1 MAGYREN
8 FIRLAAP
15 AAVLF
20 PLKSLIRLT
29 GQRLLVPL
37 YHIVSD
43 DPPAHVRHL
52 YPVQNTR
59 SFIKSLDLLLKNY
72 KPVSYPELEALL
84 KEKRSIKKNIFLL
97 SFDDGLREFYDII
110 APLLLKKGVPAVC
123 FLNSSFTNN
132 KDLFY
137 RYKASLLI
145 DCISKNK
152 NTDTPPGLKEW
163 MVQHN
168 CNSTADLTN
177 FIKAVHYRNRS
188 LLDEFAGLLNVDFS
202 DFLQTAKPYM
212 THEQISSLKEQG
224 FHFGAHSAD
233 HPEYFRLSL
242 QQQLEQTETSMRL
255 ISSEFHLPYKCF
267 AFPFTDHG
275 VSKAFF
281 EEMFSRQIATVSFGT
296 AGIVKENFPMHVQR
310 VPLERGN
317 LTAKQIIHAEYLYFI
332 LKSMTGRNK
341 IIRK

>member
-1 MAGYREN
+1 MAGYRER
-8 FIRLAAP
+8 FIRLGAP
-15 AAVLF
+15 AAALF
-20 PLKSLIRLT
+20 PLKILIRLT

-37 YHIVSD
+37 YHMVSD
-43 DPPAHVRHL
+43 EQPAHIRHL
-52 YPVQNTR
+52 YTVQNTR
-59 SFIKSLDLLLKNY
+59 SFSKGLDLLLKNY
-72 KPVSYPELEALL
+72 TAVSYPELEIML
-84 KEKRSIKKNIFLL
+84 KEKRSIKKNTFLL
-97 SFDDGLREFYDII
+97 SFDDGLREFYDIV
-110 APLLLKKGVPAVC
+110 APVLLKKGIPAIC
-123 FLNSSFTNN
+123 FLNSSFTDN

-145 DCISKNK
+145 DNISKNK
-152 NTDTPPGLKEW
+152 NLDTLTGLKEW
-163 MVQHN
+163 MLQHN
-168 CNSTADLTN
+168 CNSTKDLTN
-177 FIKAVHYRNRS
+177 FIKAVHYLNKY
-188 LLDEFAGLLNVDFS
+188 LLDELAELLNINFS

-212 THEQISSLKEQG
+212 THEQISSLKQQG

-242 QQQLEQTETSMRL
+242 QQQLEQTQTCMR
-255 ISSEFHLPYKCF
+255 IITSEFHLPYKCF

-281 EEMFSRQIATVSFGT
+281 EEMFSRQMATVSFGT
-296 AGIVKENFPMHVQR
+296 AGIVQENLPMHVQR